1 MQTQSSDGNS
11 VCLSVKRMDCDK
23 TEEICIYIIISYER
37 TFIPVFWEGEWLVGG
52 DPFYLK
58 KGPRWSESAD
68 FLNSQSLVAS
78 QP

>member
-58 KGPRWSESAD
+58 FWV
-68 FLNSQSLVAS
+68 N
-78 QP
+78 QPALERNRRFWTDNRL